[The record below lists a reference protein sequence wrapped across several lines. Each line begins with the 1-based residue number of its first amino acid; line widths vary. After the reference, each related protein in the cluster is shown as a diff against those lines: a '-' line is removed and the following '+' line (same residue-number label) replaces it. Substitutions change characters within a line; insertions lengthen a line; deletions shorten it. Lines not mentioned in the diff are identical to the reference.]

1 MYTFPNSRHNQQHNA
16 PYYLPCHAPSI
27 TENPVFAFF
36 FFLHIGKEGC
46 SQMLHDRL
54 GVLSRPGCYICEP
67 FGPSSKEYFHN
78 LHATECT
85 NRYSKSPGTHEA
97 KDNLFTTASL
107 S

>member
-1 MYTFPNSRHNQQHNA
+1 M
-16 PYYLPCHAPSI
+16 LPITCHAMHQASQKI
-27 TENPVFAFF
+27 LYLLFF

-46 SQMLHDRL
+46 SKMLHDRL
-54 GVLSRPGCYICEP
+54 GVLSRPGYYICEP

-85 NRYSKSPGTHEA
+85 NRYSKSRGTHEA